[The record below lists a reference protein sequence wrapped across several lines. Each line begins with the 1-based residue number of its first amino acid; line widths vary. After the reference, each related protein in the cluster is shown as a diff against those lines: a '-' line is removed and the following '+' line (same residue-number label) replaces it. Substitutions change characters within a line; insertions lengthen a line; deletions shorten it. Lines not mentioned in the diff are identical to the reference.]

1 MIPSLSKVQHVVMIC
16 KQYAGA
22 NEVIFANGEEELFV
36 DLAELQFDY
45 EVSRWRKM
53 LVFKASVF
61 C

>member
-1 MIPSLSKVQHVVMIC
+1 MIC